1 MTVHEQL
8 CFITTRIESYNKDDI
23 QTTVGTGFF
32 FSFEKMGKTH
42 MLLITN
48 KHVIGN
54 HDTICIHLSGASNG
68 VPLYNNHYNL
78 EINGDISAIKYLHPN
93 KDVDLCAI
101 DITKQLFDLSKMGK
115 SYFIRSFQPQNI
127 PTKDDID
134 DIDPITSVEMIGYPD
149 SLWDEYNNMP
159 LFRKCHTATR
169 IDLDW
174 NGKKEFLID
183 GACYNGSSGSPIV
196 LLEEGMYYSRKENA
210 HKLGSTR
217 MFLLGI
223 QFATHLRQISGVLEA
238 QVDNKNKQ
246 IIQNLIS
253 RSSVPNNLGY
263 VIKAER
269 IKEILDIIP

>member
-1 MTVHEQL
+1 
-8 CFITTRIESYNKDDI
+8 
-23 QTTVGTGFF
+23 
-32 FSFEKMGKTH
+32 
-42 MLLITN
+42 
-48 KHVIGN
+48 
-54 HDTICIHLSGASNG
+54 
-68 VPLYNNHYNL
+68 
-78 EINGDISAIKYLHPN
+78 
-93 KDVDLCAI
+93 
-101 DITKQLFDLSKMGK
+101 
-115 SYFIRSFQPQNI
+115 
-127 PTKDDID
+127 
-134 DIDPITSVEMIGYPD
+134 MIGYPD

-196 LLEEGMYYSRKENA
+196 LLEEGMYYSRKENT

-223 QFATHLRQISGVLEA
+223 QFATHLHQISGILEA
-238 QVDNKNKQ
+238 QVDHKNKQ
-246 IIQNLIS
+246 IIPNLSS